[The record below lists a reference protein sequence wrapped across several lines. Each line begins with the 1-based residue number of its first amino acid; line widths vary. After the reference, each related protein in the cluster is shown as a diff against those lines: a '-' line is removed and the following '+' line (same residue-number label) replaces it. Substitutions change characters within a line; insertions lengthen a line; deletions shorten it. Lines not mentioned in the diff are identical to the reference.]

1 MGQRLVISVRH
12 LGENVACLY
21 YHWSAYTISALE
33 EARKVWDCI
42 CEKDDLSVQDL
53 QLRLIRMVEG
63 SGGGIEGGEGSTEF
77 ARIQSM
83 FPDETFKIRDI
94 SRNDGLIAISEVGM
108 NRMLDWAEGTV
119 TVDMDEGMIENDVF
133 FLSDLDEY
141 REDNELSDV
150 SLEDIP
156 GIDEDITFFPVDRL
170 DYVIDALNHL
180 NGFAFRYGEDIFG
193 LIS

>member
-1 MGQRLVISVRH
+1 MGQRLVISIRH

-53 QLRLIRMVEG
+53 QLRLIRMVEA
-63 SGGGIEGGEGSTEF
+63 SGGGIDGGEGSTEF

-83 FPDETFKIRDI
+83 FLDETFKIRDI

-108 NRMLDWAEGTV
+108 NRMLDWADEMV
-119 TVDMDEGMIENDVF
+119 TIDLDEGMIENSLGFCCDF
-133 FLSDLDEY
+133 ETY
-141 REDNELSDV
+141 RETNAAADV
-150 SLEDIP
+150 KLEDIP
-156 GIDEDITFFPVDRL
+156 DVGVDLFIFPVEAL
-170 DYVIDALNHL
+170 EHVIETLNNLGGYVVRH
-180 NGFAFRYGEDIFG
+180 GETIYE
-193 LIS
+193 LIV

>member
-1 MGQRLVISVRH
+1 M
-12 LGENVACLY
+12 
-21 YHWSAYTISALE
+21 
-33 EARKVWDCI
+33 WDCI

-53 QLRLIRMVEG
+53 QLRLIRMVER

-156 GIDEDITFFPVDRL
+156 EIDEDITFFPVDRL

>member
-1 MGQRLVISVRH
+1 MGQRLVISIRH
-12 LGENVACLY
+12 FDENVACLY

-33 EARKVWDCI
+33 EARKVWNCI
-42 CEKDDLSVQDL
+42 CEKDDLLVQDL
-53 QLRLIRMVEG
+53 QLRLIRMVEE

-94 SRNDGLIAISEVGM
+94 SRNDGLIAISEVGT

-119 TVDMDEGMIENDVF
+119 TIDMDEGMIENDVF

-141 REDNELSDV
+141 REDNERSDA

-156 GIDEDITFFPVDRL
+156 EIDEDITFFPVDRL
-170 DYVIDALNHL
+170 DYVIDALGHL
-180 NGFAFRYGEDIFG
+180 DGYVIRRGKEIYE
-193 LIS
+193 LIA